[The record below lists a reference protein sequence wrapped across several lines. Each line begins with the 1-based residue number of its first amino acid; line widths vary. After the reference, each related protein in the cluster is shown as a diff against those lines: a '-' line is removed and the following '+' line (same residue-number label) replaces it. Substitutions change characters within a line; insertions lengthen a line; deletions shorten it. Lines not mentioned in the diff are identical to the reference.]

1 MIRCLYTLRNMR
13 IAKEFNWEMGH
24 RLPDHF
30 GKCKNIHGHSY
41 KLMVELDGDLTEN
54 GMVMDYYDLKKIV
67 NPIVENLDHAF
78 MVYEKD
84 SEVIKFLEQIKSK
97 KVIVNF
103 ESTVENITRYFLA
116 EIKKHNLPSNIHKI
130 KVRVCETPDDY
141 AEEEIEL
148 PAKKLNRIT

>member
-1 MIRCLYTLRNMR
+1 MK

-24 RLPDHF
+24 RLPEHF

-41 KLMVELDGDLTEN
+41 KMMVELDGDLNEN
-54 GMVMDYYDLKKIV
+54 GMVLDYYDLKKIV

-84 SEVIKFLEQIKSK
+84 KQVIDFLEGIKSK
-97 KVIVNF
+97 KVLVKF
-103 ESTVENITRYFLA
+103 ESTVENITTYFLS
-116 EIKKHNLPSNIHKI
+116 EIIKYDLPANIHKI

-141 AEEEIEL
+141 AEEEVEL
-148 PAKKLNRIT
+148 PPKKINRIT